1 MDTKSTIPD
10 IGLEIHLFLQSVA
23 GQDGDSDLH
32 DREKKHT
39 LISDWITKV
48 ESWNGPFHHFDE
60 MGSLGR
66 PFFGVVTLIREK
78 ISLEEKLHD
87 HETVEVVQLAAVER
101 GYHALLTRNTEKF
114 KDLPHEEKTQAM
126 KALETWKEQKIETI
140 QASAKETKT
149 ALRNLALN
157 IRTSMDHFIDEAQ
170 RLKNGGLDGGL
181 SGDQPGGDVTSLED
195 VMIMTELEDLMRGV
209 SLKHSSPAVL
219 SMPTLVLGDSAQDVP
234 PPMQHD
240 AQTPQDYDL
249 PKKGG
254 SGTPPQI
261 PETLEGSGL
270 MESTTPEET
279 AMKHIKQM
287 EDGPV
292 KSSLIALCEASVSKA
307 WIWET
312 Q

>member
-1 MDTKSTIPD
+1 M
-10 IGLEIHLFLQSVA
+10 
-23 GQDGDSDLH
+23 
-32 DREKKHT
+32 
-39 LISDWITKV
+39 
-48 ESWNGPFHHFDE
+48 
-60 MGSLGR
+60 
-66 PFFGVVTLIREK
+66 IRERN
-78 ISLEEKLHD
+78 SLEEKLYD

-114 KDLPHEEKTQAM
+114 KDLSHEEKNRAM

-149 ALRNLALN
+149 SLSNLALK

-170 RLKNGGLDGGL
+170 RLKNGEPDAGNSGGE
-181 SGDQPGGDVTSLED
+181 PGGEVTSLED

-209 SLKHSSPAVL
+209 SLKDSSPSVL
-219 SMPTLVLGDSAQDVP
+219 SMPTLELGASPEDVPPP

-240 AQTPQDYDL
+240 AQTPQDYDV
-249 PKKGG
+249 PKKGV

-261 PETLEGSGL
+261 TETLEGSGL

-279 AMKHIKQM
+279 AMKHISQM
-287 EDGPV
+287 DDGPV